1 MLCLL
6 PNRGLV
12 GSQGLKHT
20 MKKNTPN
27 VDARARIL
35 FQMKISDLSAPT
47 NPKQGSFFFKF
58 YLQAA
63 LCKFNLQIS
72 TLELQSH
79 TFLRQIVQ
87 FQLLIMNGWLN
98 CIYRIFCL
106 PNTEELSVVFEYS
119 GFKRATFF
127 AQTIWA
133 FFGTL
138 VSKTQYISF
147 ESHLRV
153 TRRNFG
159 LRFKQKFLTVS
170 KIIGWKS
177 G

>member
-1 MLCLL
+1 MLRLL

-63 LCKFNLQIS
+63 LFKFNLQIC
-72 TLELQSH
+72 TLELQSPSF
-79 TFLRQIVQ
+79 FLQIVH
-87 FQLLIMNGWLN
+87 FQVIIMKGWLN
-98 CIYRIFCL
+98 YIYRIFYL
-106 PNTEELSVVFEYS
+106 PNTAELSVVFEYS

-127 AQTIWA
+127 AQTI
-133 FFGTL
+133 
-138 VSKTQYISF
+138 
-147 ESHLRV
+147 
-153 TRRNFG
+153 
-159 LRFKQKFLTVS
+159 
-170 KIIGWKS
+170 
-177 G
+177 